1 VRSIT
6 SMFDP
11 SEQPHP
17 LLCGMATTP
26 STLGNR
32 ALSKIVNSA
41 TVAICTAS
49 CAAHMLVG
57 TISTQLRM
65 PTRPSGRR

>member
-1 VRSIT
+1 MT
-6 SMFDP
+6 SMLEP

-17 LLCGMATTP
+17 LLWGMAVTP
-26 STLGNR
+26 STLGYF
-32 ALSKIVNSA
+32 ALSKSVNSA

-57 TISTQLRM
+57 TIRIQLRM